1 MADTTEEDFQLIIS
15 LINTLNGDYEKL
27 VLKKNQTSG
36 KKLRATLLTIKK
48 LCDTIR
54 KSITAKIVDIKNS
67 RVVPVNEPVN
77 DPVINV
83 PVSDS
88 NTILKIL
95 KQKKPR
101 VKKMKMTSES

>member
-67 RVVPVNEPVN
+67 RVVPVNV
-77 DPVINV
+77 PVIE
-83 PVSDS
+83 PIEPA

-101 VKKMKMTSES
+101 VKKMKMTAES